1 MGEQVQA
8 FLQKTYNILQS
19 TESFFS
25 RVNVHIIQ
33 CDAEIQEDVKI
44 TSREEFDRY
53 LQTMQIKGL
62 GGTDF
67 RPVFRRVDEM
77 IREKEFVN
85 LKGLIYFTDGYGVFP
100 ERMPAYKTAFVFVE
114 EGYEIPEVPVWAM
127 KLVLTREEM
136 EEMAN
141 SQP

>member
-1 MGEQVQA
+1 M
-8 FLQKTYNILQS
+8 
-19 TESFFS
+19 
-25 RVNVHIIQ
+25 
-33 CDAEIQEDVKI
+33 KI

-114 EGYEIPEVPVWAM
+114 EGYEIPEVPIWAV

-136 EEMAN
+136 EEMA
-141 SQP
+141 SDQP

>member
-1 MGEQVQA
+1 M
-8 FLQKTYNILQS
+8 
-19 TESFFS
+19 
-25 RVNVHIIQ
+25 
-33 CDAEIQEDVKI
+33 KI

-77 IREKEFVN
+77 IQEKEFVN

-141 SQP
+141 SQS